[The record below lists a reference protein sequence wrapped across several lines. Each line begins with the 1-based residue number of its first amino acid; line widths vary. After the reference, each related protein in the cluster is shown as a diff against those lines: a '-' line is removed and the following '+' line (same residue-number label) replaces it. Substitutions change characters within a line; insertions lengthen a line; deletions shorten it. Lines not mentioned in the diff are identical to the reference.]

1 MKTKK
6 QAEDQA
12 KKLLNYNICKSVNLK
27 TKIEL
32 LKRPKNVEKRIE
44 YFNKKTE
51 LSKLSEMYQKRG
63 RFAWSL
69 FKNNPVYFYDNNN

>member
-12 KKLLNYNICKSVNLK
+12 KKLLNYNMRKSVNLK
-27 TKIEL
+27 TKIEV